1 MKRRTADV
9 DQAESH
15 VTTSPPTSGGKQQQQ
30 DAQLTEQLHHLEN
43 AHMLGELSM
52 VKFMILR
59 VAEQVEQ
66 LPKKI
71 AAEMGRVNNPEEA
84 KRPDPG
90 SEKH

>member
-1 MKRRTADV
+1 
-9 DQAESH
+9 
-15 VTTSPPTSGGKQQQQ
+15 
-30 DAQLTEQLHHLEN
+30 
-43 AHMLGELSM
+43 MLGELSFI
-52 VKFMILR
+52 KFTVLR
-59 VAEQVEQ
+59 IADEVEQ